1 MSRHE
6 PHSPDDS
13 RDAPAETADQAAGRT
28 LLIATRNRGKLR
40 EFRRLFDGLS
50 YVVVSLEDVGIDA
63 DVEETGTT
71 FEANAILKA
80 RAYAEMSGELT
91 LADDSG
97 LEVDALDGEPGVR
110 SARYSGQGDE
120 ANNDLLLRNLQGVE
134 EAKRSARYRVV
145 LALVDPNAD
154 PGAPGGSEIPITT
167 EGICEGVIADSP
179 AGDSGFGYDPLFHVH
194 EHARTMAQLSADE
207 KDSISH
213 RGAAARAMVAILKSM
228 AGEAG

>member
-1 MSRHE
+1 M
-6 PHSPDDS
+6 
-13 RDAPAETADQAAGRT
+13 
-28 LLIATRNRGKLR
+28 IATRNRGKLR
-40 EFRRLFDGLS
+40 EFRRLFGGIS
-50 YVVVSLEDVGIDA
+50 YDVVSLKEMGIDA

-97 LEVDALDGEPGVR
+97 LEVDALGGEPGVR

-120 ANNDLLLRNLQGVE
+120 SNNDLLLRNLQGVE
-134 EAKRSARYRVV
+134 GAKRSARYRVV
-145 LALVDPNAD
+145 LALVDPNAS
-154 PGAPGGSEIPITT
+154 PRAPGGRAIPVTT

-179 AGDSGFGYDPLFHVH
+179 AGDNGFGYDPLFYVH
-194 EHARTMAQLSADE
+194 GYARTMAQLSAEE

-213 RGAAARAMVAILKSM
+213 RGAAARSMVAVLKRI
-228 AGEAG
+228 AGDPV

>member
-1 MSRHE
+1 MHE
-6 PHSPDDS
+6 PHSMDDS
-13 RDAPAETADQAAGRT
+13 RDAPIETADQAAGRT

-40 EFRRLFDGLS
+40 EFRRLFGGLS

-63 DVEETGTT
+63 DVEETGAT

-80 RAYAEMSGELT
+80 RAYAEVSGELT

-110 SARYSGQGDE
+110 SARYSGHGNE

-154 PGAPGGSEIPITT
+154 PGAPAGPATPITT

-179 AGDSGFGYDPLFHVH
+179 VGDNGFGYDPLFSVYG
-194 EHARTMAQLSADE
+194 HARTMAQLSADE

-213 RGAAARAMVAILKSM
+213 RGTAARAMVAILKSM